1 MMKTLFSAPSIE
13 IKQFSRESVIALSGG
28 TTNVDGTDLAATALA
43 GKLGITAD
51 SVQKMRIQ

>member
-28 TTNVDGTDLAATALA
+28 TPDVDGAELAATALTEA
-43 GKLGITAD
+43 LGISRD
-51 SVQKMRIQ
+51 SVKKMRIQ